1 MKELSIEI
9 SIDELGMLEAET
21 FGFKGKVCEKE
32 IRDLLSSQ
40 FVIEELDKKEDYYKT
55 EEETVLALEKVRGN
69 RL

>member
-40 FVIEELDKKEDYYKT
+40 FVIEELDKKKIIIK
-55 EEETVLALEKVRGN
+55 LKKKPCLRSKR
-69 RL
+69 